1 MQDLVAKE
9 SESEEVRLGIG
20 QRVKIINRA
29 QLGQHFPKPVHE
41 AMLSTPGDEGRCL
54 PTLQELTTLWERQML
69 GAEPNGLEAGESGE
83 VTLGAPNY

>member
-1 MQDLVAKE
+1 MLNPMQDLVAKE

-41 AMLSTPGDEGRCL
+41 AMLSTRGMRAGAYLPFRSSPPYGRDRCS
-54 PTLQELTTLWERQML
+54 ELNLMVWRQVN
-69 GAEPNGLEAGESGE
+69 P
-83 VTLGAPNY
+83 VK

>member
-1 MQDLVAKE
+1 MLNPMQDLVAKE

-54 PTLQELTTLWERQML
+54 PTFRSSPPYGRDRCSELNLMVWRQVN
-69 GAEPNGLEAGESGE
+69 P
-83 VTLGAPNY
+83 VK